1 MPLVLAKSDHWFK
14 RSRLGDGPV
23 YMVFICP
30 SKIIVI
36 FSVLSH
42 YVQTLLNLPQGIFK
56 TARVCIMCIGSSL
69 WRTISPIPELT
80 CEKRHEVPAALER
93 GFYM

>member
-1 MPLVLAKSDHWFK
+1 
-14 RSRLGDGPV
+14 
-23 YMVFICP
+23 MVFICP

-42 YVQTLLNLPQGIFK
+42 YAQTLLNLPQGVFK
-56 TARVCIMCIGSSL
+56 TASVCIMCIGSSY
-69 WRTISPIPELT
+69 WRTVSQIPELT

-93 GFYM
+93 ELWRFGKPQI